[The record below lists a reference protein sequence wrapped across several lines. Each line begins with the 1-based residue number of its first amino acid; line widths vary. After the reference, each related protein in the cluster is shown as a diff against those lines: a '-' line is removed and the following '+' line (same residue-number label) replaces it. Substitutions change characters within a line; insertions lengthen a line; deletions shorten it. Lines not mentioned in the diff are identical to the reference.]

1 MEEPPQ
7 PLVASR
13 IVRGIHRL
21 VILAEELLVL
31 SFGEVSEDHQRIG
44 GVFRRLCGHVTHL
57 MLTRRPQPVR
67 RTSLGGERFK
77 AGSQRRQASG
87 DVGRHA

>member
-13 IVRGIHRL
+13 IVRGIHYL
-21 VILAEELLVL
+21 AVLAEELLVL
-31 SFGEVSEDHQRIG
+31 SFGKVSEDYQRIG
-44 GVFRRLCGHVTHL
+44 GFFGRLCGHVTHL
-57 MLTRRPQPVR
+57 MLTRCPQPVR

-77 AGSQRRQASG
+77 AGSG
-87 DVGRHA
+87 DLAGPC